1 MNPEFQGRGLATILV
16 AEALR
21 ATRAEGFRIVPT
33 CWMVAEYIDKHPE
46 YADIT
51 DRR

>member
-1 MNPEFQGRGLATILV
+1 MIALDPAARALGRA
-16 AEALR
+16 AALR
-21 ATRAEGFRIVPT
+21 APRAEGFRIVPT